1 MVESNEKRIA
11 IIGAGV
17 SGLASVKECLDNK
30 LIPICFEQ
38 NSFIGGHWKTEE
50 KNEYNQNFYSAIYK
64 NLITNTSK
72 EMTAYSDFPM
82 PAEWPTFLDCPLVE
96 KYIEMYAKKFNLS
109 PHIKLNTKVI
119 NISMLDDKR
128 WKIKYIT
135 QDQNNKNDKNNI
147 TQNEEKEEIFDYV
160 MVCNGHHHN
169 PQFPKFKGMD
179 KFKGEQIHSRSY
191 NDPED
196 FKNKRVLIVGG
207 GHSGLDIAVQLSSVT
222 SRVYLS
228 LRSDFKNKRVLIV
241 GGGHSGLDIAVQLSS
256 VTSRV
261 YLSLR
266 SGRLPWIVPRHLKGK
281 PLDHYSRFII
291 YAIPLK
297 IRQKLISKAILDT
310 FDPLPSYL
318 ENSKPI
324 DPIFTTTSLSINNGI
339 FKCIRDGSVIVKPNI
354 RELKSKEDEESN
366 QGNNQ
371 VEFVDESIIEDIDI
385 IIYATGYKLGFPFL
399 DKSIITGGD
408 KIEQEYGEKYQENLV
423 WLYKRIFPVNHPNI
437 AIIGL
442 VFGAE
447 AFLPLGEMQARY
459 VVNQIKGL
467 INPLPPPHEMDK
479 SIRQYYKKNEQIYFD
494 PEHHTFHAPALLYLD
509 ELSKEI
515 GCYPY
520 PWEIIKKFG
529 FMFYWK
535 FIIFGMA
542 TPHQHRLLGRNSL
555 SRAKEVN
562 KILENA
568 KEKHGICSGG

>member
-1 MVESNEKRIA
+1 MKELNEKRIA
-11 IIGAGV
+11 IIGSGI

-30 LIPICFEQ
+30 LIPVCFEQ
-38 NSFIGGHWKTEE
+38 NSFIGGHWKNEE
-50 KNEYNQNFYSAIYK
+50 KNKNNKDFYSSVYK

-96 KYIEMYAKKFNLS
+96 KYIEVYAKKFNLL
-109 PHIKLNTKVI
+109 PYIKLNTKVI
-119 NISMLDDKR
+119 NVSMLDDKR

-160 MVCNGHHHN
+160 MVCNGHHHH

-179 KFKGEQIHSRSY
+179 KFKGEQIHSRFY

-196 FKNKRVLIVGG
+196 FKNKRVLIVGSG
-207 GHSGLDIAVQLSSVT
+207 NSGLDIAVQLSSVT
-222 SRVYLS
+222 S
-228 LRSDFKNKRVLIV
+228 
-241 GGGHSGLDIAVQLSS
+241 Q
-256 VTSRV
+256 V

-266 SGRLPWIVPRHLKGK
+266 SGRLPWIIPHHLKGK

-291 YAIPLK
+291 YAIPPK
-297 IRQKLISKAILDT
+297 IRKKLISKAILDT

-324 DPIFTTTSLSINNGI
+324 DPIFTTTSIYVNTGI
-339 FKCIRDGSVIVKPNI
+339 FECIRNGSVIVKPNI
-354 RELKSKEDEESN
+354 RELKSKDEENN
-366 QGNNQ
+366 QENNQ
-371 VEFVDESIIEDIDI
+371 VEFVDESIIEDIDV
-385 IIYATGYKLGFPFL
+385 IIYATGYKLDYPFL
-399 DKSIITGGD
+399 DKSIFTGGD

-423 WLYKRIFPVNHPNI
+423 WLYKRMFPVNHPNI

-442 VFGAE
+442 IYGAE
-447 AFLPLGEMQARY
+447 AYIPLGEMQARY

-467 INPLPPPHEMDK
+467 VNPLPPPHEMDE
-479 SIRQYYKKNEQIYFD
+479 SIHQYYKENERIYSD
-494 PEHHTFHAPALLYLD
+494 PEHHTFHAPTLLYLD

-542 TPHQHRLLGRNSL
+542 TPHQYRLLGRNSWG
-555 SRAKEVN
+555 RAKEAILICNNNDRSKN
-562 KILENA
+562 KNSIFRILLSFIVLLIILIQLWRKFYNNDNLE
-568 KEKHGICSGG
+568 